1 VRALVT
7 GGRGFVGTWLTGYLS
22 HCGDDVVAVDH
33 EVDVTDAEAVGRT
46 VAEVA
51 PEAVYHLAALA
62 HVGASWSDPGA
73 ALRVNAIGTVNLL
86 EAAHRCDP
94 RPIVLVTSSAEVYG
108 HVPEERLPVTE
119 TCPLAPVTPYAVSK
133 VAAEYAGI
141 QAHLAHGLPVIRVR
155 PFNHVGPGQSPG
167 FMVAALARRIVEAQ
181 RSGATSVPVG
191 NLTAR
196 RDLTDVRDVVRAY
209 RALVE
214 RGDAGEVYNVC
225 SGRDVAVSDV
235 AQRLLRLSGAD
246 FELVTDPALVRP
258 VDVPVV
264 RGDPSRLEAVTGWR
278 PEIELDVTLHDVLE
292 HERAAQPA

>member
-1 VRALVT
+1 M
-7 GGRGFVGTWLTGYLS
+7 GTWLARYLS
-22 HCGDDVVAVDH
+22 EHGDDVVAIDH
-33 EVDVTDAEAVGRT
+33 EVDVTDADAVGRA

-51 PEAVYHLAALA
+51 PEVVYHLAALA

-73 ALRVNAIGTVNLL
+73 ALKVNAIGTVNVL
-86 EAAHRCDP
+86 EAARRCDP
-94 RPIVLVTSSAEVYG
+94 RPVVLLTSSAEVYG
-108 HVPEERLPVTE
+108 HVPEDRLPVDE
-119 TCPLAPVTPYAVSK
+119 SCPLAPVTPYAVSK

-141 QAHLAHGLPVIRVR
+141 QANLAHGLDVIRVR
-155 PFNHVGPGQSPG
+155 PFNHVGPGQSAG
-167 FMVAALARRIVEAQ
+167 FVVPALARRIVEAQ

-214 RGDAGEVYNVC
+214 RGDAGQVYNVC
-225 SGRDVAVSDV
+225 SGRDVAVSEV
-235 AQRLLRLSGAD
+235 AQRLLRLSGAAL
-246 FELVTDPALVRP
+246 ELVTDPDLVRP

-264 RGDPSRLEAVTGWR
+264 RGDPGRVQAVTGWR
-278 PEIELDVTLHDVLE
+278 PEIDLDATLRDVLE